1 MLPQKYV
8 VCNPDKCLGC
18 GICEFVCSA
27 IKDKSLDPSFSRIRQ
42 VNFEPIGSMAIACL
56 LCEKPPCVPVCP
68 MEALLKDEKGVI
80 RVDEYKCNGC
90 GWCIHACKFGAITL
104 HPTKRLAMTC
114 DLCDGDPECVKLCPF
129 EGALIFATVEEVAY
143 KLRKGVV
150 DKILR
155 ELSKASAESS
165 N

>member
-1 MLPQKYV
+1 MQQKYV
-8 VCNPDKCLGC
+8 VCNPAKCLGC

-27 IKDKSLDPSFSRIRQ
+27 VKEKKLDPAFSRIRQ

-56 LCEKPPCVPVCP
+56 LCENPPCVVACP
-68 MEALLKDEKGVI
+68 RDALQKEEKGAI

-104 HPTKRLAMTC
+104 HPTKKVVMTC
-114 DLCDGDPECVKLCPF
+114 DLCDGDPECVELCPF
-129 EGALIFATVEEVAY
+129 EDALIFGTIEQLEH
-143 KLRKGVV
+143 KLSRGLV
-150 DKILR
+150 DMILH
-155 ELSKASAESS
+155 ELAKVTTENS